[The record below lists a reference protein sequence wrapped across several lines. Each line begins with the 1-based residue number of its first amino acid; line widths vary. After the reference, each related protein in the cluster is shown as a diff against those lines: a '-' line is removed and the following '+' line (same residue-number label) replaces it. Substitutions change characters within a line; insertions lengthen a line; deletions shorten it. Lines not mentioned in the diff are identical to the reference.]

1 METNEGLLV
10 GEIIRA
16 AGPVVTARGMTGAKM
31 YDVVKV
37 GDWGLVG
44 EIIRLEEDTATIQVY
59 EDTSGLKVGMKVMGT
74 GFPLQVEL
82 GPGLLSSIYD
92 GVQRPLVEL
101 RDSYGDFVG
110 RGATMVALSRDRR
123 WPFTPA
129 VERGD
134 FVEAGDVLGTVP
146 ETSHSEQP
154 EQHSMIHRIM
164 VPPSLKGTARVEE
177 IYEGDFTVEDTV
189 AILRQDTKSITVRLS
204 HHWPVRE
211 GRPYKRKERS
221 FVPLITGQRII
232 DTFFPLVKGG
242 AAIIPGGFGTGKT
255 ILEQSIAKFADV
267 DLVVYV
273 GCGERGNEMA
283 ELLEEF
289 ATLTDPWTARRLMER
304 TIVVA
309 NTSNMPVA
317 AREAS
322 IYTAVTMAE
331 YFRDQGCHVLLLADS
346 ISRWAEALREI
357 SSSLEEMPGEEG
369 YPTYLASRMAGFMER
384 AGVVETMT
392 GETGSLS
399 MILSV
404 SPPGGDFTEPVT
416 QACLRTAGAFL
427 MLDTTLAHRRH
438 FPAINWF
445 QSYSL
450 YETAMVRHFAATV
463 GEGWPEVRQRC
474 RELLQREESLR
485 EVAEI
490 VGLEGMQEQD
500 RLTLHSAGRIRL
512 EFLCQNAYSEDD
524 AFTPPPRVLDLLAGI
539 LADFDR
545 LGERLAG
552 GLSLDEALAEK
563 GGAHAPE

>member
-1 METNEGLLV
+1 MNGR
-10 GEIIRA
+10 IIGI
-16 AGPVVTARGMTGAKM
+16 AGPTVAVDLKGLRLYEIVQLGDAGLTGEVV
-31 YDVVKV
+31 
-37 GDWGLVG
+37 
-44 EIIRLEEDTATIQVY
+44 RLERDRAVVQVY
-59 EDTSGLKVGMKVMGT
+59 EETRGLAVGEPARGT
-74 GFPLQVEL
+74 GAPLTAEL
-82 GPGLLSSIYD
+82 GPGLLGGMFD
-92 GVQRPLVEL
+92 GLQRPLDRLLERDGPFIAKGSSAPTLDPLRQWQFTPLKRAGDVVVAGDLLGEVREGPVCHRIIAPRAGEL
-101 RDSYGDFVG
+101 AHLSGEFSLCGPVGSYGDGSGIGVC
-110 RGATMVALSRDRR
+110 
-123 WPFTPA
+123 
-129 VERGD
+129 
-134 FVEAGDVLGTVP
+134 
-146 ETSHSEQP
+146 Q
-154 EQHSMIHRIM
+154 Q
-164 VPPSLKGTARVEE
+164 
-177 IYEGDFTVEDTV
+177 
-189 AILRQDTKSITVRLS
+189 
-204 HHWPVRE
+204 WPVR
-211 GRPYKRKERS
+211 RPRPCRRRLPPGT
-221 FVPLITGQRII
+221 PLVTGQRTV
-232 DTFFPLVKGG
+232 DLLYPLARGG
-242 AAIIPGGFGTGKT
+242 TAIIPGGFGTGKT

-304 TIVVA
+304 TVVVA

-331 YFRDQGCHVLLLADS
+331 YFRDLGCHVLLLADS

-392 GETGSLS
+392 GEIGSLS

-427 MLDTTLAHRRH
+427 MLDTSLAHRRH

-450 YETAMVRHFAATV
+450 YESAMVRHFAAAV
-463 GEGWPEVRQRC
+463 GEGWPLARQRC

-500 RLTLHSAGRIRL
+500 RLILHSAGRLRL
-512 EFLCQNAYSEDD
+512 EFLCQNAYSDDD
-524 AFTPPPRVLDLLAGI
+524 AFTPPERSLALLESI
-539 LADFDR
+539 LADHDR
-545 LGERLAG
+545 LRESLAD
-552 GLSLDEALAEK
+552 GLPLDELLGKEGEPHAAL
-563 GGAHAPE
+563 